1 MSASPTRRLRKA
13 EGMGKAVAVVY
24 LALVGLLIFGA
35 VGIWRIRCEG
45 FGCTGVGVAWLAW
58 VALFV
63 PSLVIGLVLRTLSSL
78 GVSLTQL
85 TKLAL
90 WLQVGT
96 GAALLALWASKSAV

>member
-1 MSASPTRRLRKA
+1 MRKA
-13 EGMGKAVAVVY
+13 LALVY
-24 LALVGLLIFGA
+24 LALVGLLIVGA

-63 PSLVIGLVLRTLSSL
+63 LSLVIGLVLRTLSSL

-96 GAALLALWASKSAV
+96 GTALLALWASKSAV